1 MSGRRALR
9 IVLQTL
15 LGVIILGSGV
25 GKALD
30 LHGFVVV
37 LETYRAVPSPL
48 LWPIA
53 IGVTALEIVLGA
65 WLFTG
70 HRLKIMAM
78 ASIAMNAGY
87 AIWMT
92 ISLLRGLDLKN
103 CGCFGIFFARP
114 LTWQSPVEDLVMI
127 ALSVALLALSNPARE
142 QTREVPA

>member
-37 LETYRAVPSPL
+37 LVTYRAFPNAL